1 LAKSYEPAID
11 SVRQLTSRL
20 VWWFWVGAVLEILG
34 LVLFGL
40 AAFVGQVALG

>member
-1 LAKSYEPAID
+1 LAKSYEPAVV
-11 SVRQLTSRL
+11 SVRELSSRL
-20 VWWFWVGAVLEILG
+20 VCWCRVAIVLEILG